1 MRNSEFAM
9 PPSPPAD
16 SRGGRGGERGEMR
29 IVWASPA
36 LASTFVR
43 STIEVECGAD
53 EPAAVDVVEDVV
65 AAGPLRISCEAD
77 DAGGLESC
85 ERESGDIVA
94 RPPLPPLAK
103 GGSRYADVELGR
115 GGRDRGIARARPL
128 RGRRQTHIDGGGCQ
142 RIIGCDADAAR
153 SPDIGGGEE
162 TAGAGRPLSDRGR
175 QGGSL
180 IRQGELGGGRDA

>member
-53 EPAAVDVVEDVV
+53 EPAAVDVVEDVEV
-65 AAGPLRISCEAD
+65 GGRIRRSCESD
-77 DAGGLESC
+77 GGLEHC
-85 ERESGDIVA
+85 ERCSGNSIA

-103 GGSRYADVELGR
+103 GGR
-115 GGRDRGIARARPL
+115 
-128 RGRRQTHIDGGGCQ
+128 T
-142 RIIGCDADAAR
+142 
-153 SPDIGGGEE
+153 
-162 TAGAGRPLSDRGR
+162 
-175 QGGSL
+175 
-180 IRQGELGGGRDA
+180 